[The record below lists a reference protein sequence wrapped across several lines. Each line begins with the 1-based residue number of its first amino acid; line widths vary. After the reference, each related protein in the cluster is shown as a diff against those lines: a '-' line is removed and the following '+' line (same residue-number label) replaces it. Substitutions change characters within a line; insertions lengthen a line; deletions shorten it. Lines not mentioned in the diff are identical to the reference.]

1 MREQLLC
8 GQELRHR
15 SSQLDAHIP
24 AFIALFL
31 LEKESVN
38 TSFFPGANPAIVD
51 LFQSMIPEAK
61 NNIDEM
67 FGLECVSRAVRNMGK
82 EFLCLLRRTQQI
94 MISKRNQ

>member
-1 MREQLLC
+1 MLC

-82 EFLCLLRRTQQI
+82 EFFGLLRRTQQI